1 MILPLSI
8 PRKNCLIYSELQ
20 HYPGRVHVG
29 TYLAIIHIE
38 RDESMTN
45 LHSPASNKTILV
57 VDDYPDNLD
66 IAKTILEGNGY
77 GVQTAGNGPEA
88 FSRWEEQKPDL
99 IILDI
104 MMPRMDGLEILERLK
119 GTAETSSIPVILLTA
134 KVQYDDVLEGYKLGA
149 DYYITKPFT
158 STQLINGI
166 NLILNG
172 DQEHSNQPDQFIK
185 AWLAVIAKWLDQ
197 PSTIP

>member
-29 TYLAIIHIE
+29 TYLAIINIE
-38 RDESMTN
+38 RNESMTN

-77 GVQTAGNGPEA
+77 GVQTAGNGLEV
-88 FSRWEEQKPDL
+88 FSRLEEQKPDL

-104 MMPRMDGLEILERLK
+104 MMPHMGGMAVLKRLK
-119 GTAETSSIPVILLTA
+119 GTAETSFIPVIMLTA
-134 KVQYDDVLEGYKLGA
+134 KVEGEDMIESYKLGA
-149 DYYITKPFT
+149 YYYITKPFT
-158 STQLINGI
+158 TTQLINVV
-166 NLILNG
+166 NFILSG
-172 DQEHSNQPDQFIK
+172 DQKHSNQANQFIK
-185 AWLAVIAKWLDQ
+185 A
-197 PSTIP
+197 